1 VKAGTSG
8 LMIKIIKEEK
18 EMRLLDSVYISMRSR
33 MMAARD
39 KMKEFLDAQD
49 GVSNVVATIIILL
62 IVVLLIGVFWGRL
75 KEWVSGLM
83 DTIFSSDFTDDG
95 L

>member
-1 VKAGTSG
+1 M
-8 LMIKIIKEEK
+8 MIKNLKEEK
-18 EMRLLDSVYISMRSR
+18 NMSLLDSMYISMRSR

-39 KMKEFLDAQD
+39 RIKNFLDAQE

-62 IVVLLIGVFWGRL
+62 IVVLLIGVFWSRL
-75 KEWVSGLM
+75 KGWVSGLM
-83 DTIFSSDFTDDG
+83 DTIFDTEFNNEG